1 MSQGQGLTCWECLI
15 EAPQAYSYAFLGK
28 RSKTNM
34 RTNSSH
40 SLFMRA
46 IRILSYLLWEFGN
59 SYSSTRELRANSHL
73 YEFVLL
79 WELLIKDTRAPIWIL
94 LGEASVSARTLIF
107 IIF

>member
-1 MSQGQGLTCWECLI
+1 MSQGQGLTCWECLL

-28 RSKTNM
+28 RSKTSM
-34 RTNSSH
+34 RELIVLIH
-40 SLFMRA
+40 R
-46 IRILSYLLWEFGN
+46 LWEFGN

-73 YEFVLL
+73 YEFILL